1 MDKHPSSTC
10 MCTIWF
16 GDWQKIYMYIH
27 KIMISY
33 DKWLVRG
40 STQIHPDISGWW
52 CNADFT
58 GSATDSPSP
67 FTIAWSLPLQLDMAM
82 FSSWRRQGP
91 RARKTPSW
99 AATWVSGGQ
108 SIQVQWWFGLSYLVL
123 KSHLTF
129 VPQIQKQ
136 SCNILGIYI
145 PYIHPLGLWFIL
157 SITVKLSE
165 TTPYSHHA
173 KLCGI
178 GIPANF
184 VAVHNSKK
192 LEIYNDLCRYYS
204 FI

>member
-1 MDKHPSSTC
+1 MIGKGKHP
-10 MCTIWF
+10 
-16 GDWQKIYMYIH
+16 
-27 KIMISY
+27 
-33 DKWLVRG
+33 
-40 STQIHPDISGWW
+40 
-52 CNADFT
+52 
-58 GSATDSPSP
+58 DSPRY
-67 FTIAWSLPLQLDMAM
+67 FRLVNDAMLHRVCHRLAESLYHCVVTATTVGYGDVPIMEETGP
-82 FSSWRRQGP
+82 QGP

-99 AATWVSGGQ
+99 ATWVSGGQ

-129 VPQIQKQ
+129 DPQIQKQ

>member
-1 MDKHPSSTC
+1 MIGKGKHP
-10 MCTIWF
+10 
-16 GDWQKIYMYIH
+16 
-27 KIMISY
+27 
-33 DKWLVRG
+33 
-40 STQIHPDISGWW
+40 
-52 CNADFT
+52 
-58 GSATDSPSP
+58 DSPRY
-67 FTIAWSLPLQLDMAM
+67 FRLVMQCWLHRVCHRLAESLYHCVVTATTVGYGDVPIMEET
-82 FSSWRRQGP
+82 GP
-91 RARKTPSW
+91 PRKTPSW
-99 AATWVSGGQ
+99 AATWVSAGQ